1 MIFPRIEESQ
11 AAADSCLESKVDTA
25 TLAFL
30 DLLRWFRIVLLQD
43 AVFLMKLYPTLSIW
57 LYPPFNTP
65 AFASFSTHLQHE
77 AEHGDDPRFVQIAK
91 VLPQM
96 SSILRDQHHNLLHT
110 MDIHQN
116 INGTRMEELH
126 ALLNTC
132 VGIIKPWSHIVNQLS
147 SPGLVART
155 VLSIDPQ
162 DPSCVTP
169 NSASGPPLPRIRNN
183 PANQPSST
191 TSRSVS
197 PSVQPPSTQSLV
209 PSHALVPQYRL
220 NPKVLKV
227 TQLWEE
233 FDQGFIPGPGMPRG
247 PVIRDLDIEYGTKWR
262 TAGAERKAYFRR
274 ARIWEAVINA
284 SANLDLLPETVA
296 EKIQR
301 YQENEK
307 ISLHKL
313 NERLIAIKA
322 GEPGLWGIDDVK
334 LLNIV

>member
-57 LYPPFNTP
+57 LYPPFNTL

-77 AEHGDDPRFVQIAK
+77 AEHGDDPRLVQISK

-116 INGTRMEELH
+116 SNGTRMEELH

-132 VGIIKPWSHIVNQLS
+132 VGIIKPWNHIVNQLS
-147 SPGLVART
+147 GPGLVART

-162 DPSCVTP
+162 DSSSVTP
-169 NSASGPPLPRIRNN
+169 PRPRITNN

-197 PSVQPPSTQSLV
+197 PSVQPTSAQSLV
-209 PSHALVPQYRL
+209 PSHAQVPQYRL

-233 FDQGFIPGPGMPRG
+233 YDQGFIPGPGMPRG
-247 PVIRDLDIEYGTKWR
+247 PAIRDLDIEYGTKWR

-274 ARIWEAVINA
+274 SRIWEAVLNA
-284 SANLDLLPETVA
+284 AAKLVLPPQTVA

-301 YQENEK
+301 YQENEN

-313 NERLIAIKA
+313 NERLMAIKA
-322 GEPGLWGIDDVK
+322 GEPGLWGVDDVK